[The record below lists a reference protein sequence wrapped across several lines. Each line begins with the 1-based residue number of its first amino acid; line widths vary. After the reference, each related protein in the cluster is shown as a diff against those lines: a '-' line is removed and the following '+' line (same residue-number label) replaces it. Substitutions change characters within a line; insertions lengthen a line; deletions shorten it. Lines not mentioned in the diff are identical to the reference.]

1 MGFVQANLGNLTKFN
16 SATSSK
22 LIDLYENALDEQ
34 IVEESARPRSQ
45 TFAPSSIRCPR
56 ISWFR
61 LRGVQP
67 DKVRKPDKMLNFTA
81 VVGSACHEMIQE
93 ALSKKLGHDW
103 IEVADHLEELNPQ
116 YKYEVEKSG
125 YETRVSI
132 ESPPIRFAV
141 DGLLRLNDTKYLLE
155 IKSSEY
161 SSWSNLSDPKPHHV
175 DQVKCYASLL
185 NLEHVLMIYIDRQYG
200 DIKCFEIT
208 VSAEQRQQIW
218 NMFQYVQNMVDA
230 NLAPERLPTGDSWC
244 NPSMCNYYEK
254 CKQW

>member
-22 LIDLYENALDEQ
+22 LIDLYETALDEQ
-34 IVEESARPRSQ
+34 IIEESARPRSQ

-67 DKVRKPDKMLNFTA
+67 NKVRKPDKMLNFTA
-81 VVGSACHEMIQE
+81 VVGSACHEMIQG
-93 ALSKKLGHDW
+93 ALSKKLGCDW
-103 IEVADHLEELNPQ
+103 IEIADHLEELKPR

-141 DGLLRLNDTKYLLE
+141 DGVLRLNNQKYLLE

-175 DQVKCYASLL
+175 DQVRCYASLL

-200 DIKCFEIT
+200 DIKCFEVT
-208 VSAEQRQQIW
+208 VSSEERQQIW

-230 NLAPERLPTGDSWC
+230 NLAPDKLPPGDSWC